1 MPSQAGYTSHVLQ
14 CQEKNIHGTIT
25 GQRQE
30 SPVLFFA
37 RLWAQAPEEIIRK
50 VSWVPVELWAFAHRV
65 EAYEDSFPV
74 YPSTAPKPF
83 SVPQNG
89 N

>member
-1 MPSQAGYTSHVLQ
+1 MLSQAGYTSRVLQ

-30 SPVLFFA
+30 SPVLFFV

-50 VSWVPVELWAFAHRV
+50 VGWVPVELWAFAQSRSLLISCLSQH
-65 EAYEDSFPV
+65 SLQTF
-74 YPSTAPKPF
+74 
-83 SVPQNG
+83 
-89 N
+89 